1 MNILKK
7 YKDSYLSYFLMYA
20 FYFLS
25 WSLFSTLIS
34 VYLMGMG
41 FTASQVALVV
51 SVSFGASLVVQ
62 PFIGVLNDLL
72 SPKKINLVLFAF
84 ITIGG
89 LLFINAKSL
98 ITITILYSFVLMLI
112 NGTMTML
119 ERIATE
125 APYQYGKI
133 RIWGTIGY
141 AAGSA
146 LAGLLYQYIA
156 PKAIFI
162 TFIFTMLLCMLGV
175 AGTQDHKIVSTKEK
189 ATTSDFISI
198 FKNKQF
204 LIYLVIYSLF
214 FGLWNLSNTYI
225 PSMFQNDGMKI
236 STVSTWLSIAVL
248 CECPLVFFSHL
259 FMDKISNKTL
269 LIIIYVVAILQY
281 IIYGFNMPVPI
292 KMAITF
298 IAKHPGSMLFVMANI
313 KIVNTI
319 VDEHVQMTAL
329 AIAQTVRNLTSIVFQ
344 YIGGMILEHTSYPQM
359 FQCCLVVITIGFII
373 TLLYKLPKG
382 KGQQLFH

>member
-7 YKDSYLSYFLMYA
+7 YKDSYLSYFLMYG

-25 WSLFSTLIS
+25 WSLFSSLIS

-84 ITIGG
+84 ITLGG
-89 LLFINAKSL
+89 FLFINAKNL
-98 ITITILYSFVLMLI
+98 ITITMLYSFVLMLI

-146 LAGLLYQYIA
+146 LAGILYQYIA

-162 TFIFTMLLCMLGV
+162 TFIFTMLLCIAGV

-198 FKNKQF
+198 FKNKQY
-204 LIYLVIYSLF
+204 LIYLIIYSLF
-214 FGLWNLSNTYI
+214 FGVWNLSNTYI

-236 STVSTWLSIAVL
+236 STVTTWLSIAVL

-259 FMDKISNKTL
+259 FMDKISNKTI
-269 LIIIYVVAILQY
+269 LIIIYLVGILQY
-281 IIYGFNMPVPI
+281 TIYGFNMPVPL

-329 AIAQTVRNLTSIVFQ
+329 AIAQTVRNLTSILFQ
-344 YIGGMILEHTSYPQM
+344 YIGGIILEHTSYPQM
-359 FQCCLVVITIGFII
+359 FQCCLVVIILGFII
-373 TLLYKLPKG
+373 TLFYKIPKG
-382 KGQQLFH
+382 KGQKLFH